1 VAWSLGL
8 FWVIFFALTAVLDR
22 AVPERYDP
30 EYAARI
36 DRLRTVRVEHPG
48 RPLVLALGSSRMAMA
63 FAPELLP
70 PLTAADGRPVTAFNF
85 SHVGAGPIYVRMTY
99 DRLLR
104 EGIVPDAV
112 VLELMPAFLVEEWRK
127 VYTEA
132 AAAGDIELLC
142 RYVPPSRIHSAYA
155 RGRLLGARSQR
166 QVFSSWLTGSEAGSP
181 DDTLGPLGGET
192 KRLRDTVEPWEAAEG
207 VRRSAAQFGGF
218 LEHFE
223 VDPGADRAVRDLL
236 TDCRDRGVPAV
247 VLLSPE
253 STEFRAISP
262 AATQAAVT
270 EYLRRLAAATGAAYV
285 DAREWLPDDRF
296 ADGHHVT
303 RAGQQ
308 LFTRQL
314 GREVLT
320 PLAAGRLPSCG
331 HESLPAS
338 STTGTVVIRRAP

>member
-1 VAWSLGL
+1 
-8 FWVIFFALTAVLDR
+8 
-22 AVPERYDP
+22 
-30 EYAARI
+30 
-36 DRLRTVRVEHPG
+36 
-48 RPLVLALGSSRMAMA
+48 
-63 FAPELLP
+63 
-70 PLTAADGRPVTAFNF
+70 
-85 SHVGAGPIYVRMTY
+85 
-99 DRLLR
+99 
-104 EGIVPDAV
+104 
-112 VLELMPAFLVEEWRK
+112 
-127 VYTEA
+127 
-132 AAAGDIELLC
+132 
-142 RYVPPSRIHSAYA
+142 
-155 RGRLLGARSQR
+155 
-166 QVFSSWLTGSEAGSP
+166 VFSTWLSGPESGSP
-181 DDTLGPLGGET
+181 QETIGPLGGEA
-192 KRLRDTVEPWEAAEG
+192 KRLRDTVEPWEAADG
-207 VRRSAAQFGGF
+207 VRRSAAQFGPF
-218 LEHFE
+218 LEHFG

-236 TDCRDRGVPAV
+236 TDCRDCGVPAV

-270 EYLRRLAAATGAAYV
+270 EYLRRLAVESGAAYV
-285 DAREWLPDDRF
+285 DAREWLPDDQF